1 MADAL
6 PLTAALSDGGDAVII
21 GDPYE
26 IEVAGMPLLLCS
38 AVGSAAAPMAEAMT
52 IAERN
57 WSLIVDYW
65 NQEMNVYF
73 VLFFVFVFSDS
84 GRT

>member
-6 PLTAALSDGGDAVII
+6 PLTAAQSDGGDAVTI

-26 IEVAGMPLLLCS
+26 IEVAGMPLLWCS
-38 AVGSAAAPMAEAMT
+38 AVGSAAAPTAEAAT

-65 NQEMNVYF
+65 DQKMNVF
-73 VLFFVFVFSDS
+73 RFVFCFCFCFE
-84 GRT
+84 